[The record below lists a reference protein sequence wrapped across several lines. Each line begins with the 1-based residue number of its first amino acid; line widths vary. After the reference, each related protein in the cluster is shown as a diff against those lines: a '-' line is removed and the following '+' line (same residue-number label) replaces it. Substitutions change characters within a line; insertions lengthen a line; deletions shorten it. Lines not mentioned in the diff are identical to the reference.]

1 MALQRL
7 LIFATIAAS
16 SASVVTP
23 VAIATIIQEDGLP
36 HHGHT
41 PGRPALYKEPPW
53 PGYF

>member
-23 VAIATIIQEDGLP
+23 VAIVTIIQEDGLP